1 VIKLIVGSWLFVCLI
16 VFVISCEFT
25 ENQLVKEQA
34 VTFEQEIAYRQRKE
48 LELEGKIKQANDKIK
63 SFGKAIRM
71 QKRLTRR
78 DKCEA
83 ERKLKLASPLI
94 GGKSGILLREYIR
107 QTTGKERN

>member
-1 VIKLIVGSWLFVCLI
+1 MIKLIVGSWLFVCLI

-63 SFGKAIRM
+63 S
-71 QKRLTRR
+71 L
-78 DKCEA
+78 
-83 ERKLKLASPLI
+83 ERQLECKNDLPDETNVK
-94 GGKSGILLREYIR
+94 
-107 QTTGKERN
+107 Q

>member
-1 VIKLIVGSWLFVCLI
+1 MQVIKLIVGSWLFVCLI

-63 SFGKAIRM
+63 S
-71 QKRLTRR
+71 L
-78 DKCEA
+78 
-83 ERKLKLASPLI
+83 ERQLECKNDLPDETNVK
-94 GGKSGILLREYIR
+94 
-107 QTTGKERN
+107 Q

>member
-63 SFGKAIRM
+63 S
-71 QKRLTRR
+71 L
-78 DKCEA
+78 
-83 ERKLKLASPLI
+83 ERQLECKNDLPDETNVK
-94 GGKSGILLREYIR
+94 
-107 QTTGKERN
+107 Q